1 VGRIWVLAPAV
12 LVPLA
17 LATAGFTAES
27 ASKARLKIAQTH
39 PLELRGEGFV
49 PNEKVALHVTLGAKT
64 YKRTLRA
71 SAGGRF
77 TSRFESLVLDR
88 CGKRL
93 AVRAVGAKGDAA
105 EFELQTLP
113 CPNDASR

>member
-1 VGRIWVLAPAV
+1 VGRVLHLAPAV
-12 LVPLA
+12 LVPLV
-17 LATAGFTAES
+17 LATAGFAAES
-27 ASKARLKIAQTH
+27 SSKARLKIVGTH
-39 PLELRGEGFV
+39 PLELRGDGFV
-49 PNEKVALHVTLGAKT
+49 ANEKVALRVSLGAKT

-88 CGKRL
+88 CSKRL

-113 CPNDASR
+113 CPNDMTR